1 MLRRLARHPAVIL
14 TALNAAM
21 LAGSLFVSS
30 TVQAFLVGTSWLGLA
45 SPAGIALS
53 IACSLLAMAAVIAI
67 VFFAISGDDGR
78 DDGGGE
84 DEDPPP
90 PPEDPDGDPDWWPE
104 FERELAAYLGDP
116 ARSRKSPEHAL
127 PRAGHAERS

>member
-1 MLRRLARHPAVIL
+1 MARHPAVVL

-53 IACSLLAMAAVIAI
+53 IVCSLLAMAAVVAI
-67 VFFAISGDDGR
+67 VFFAVSADDGR
-78 DDGGGE
+78 DDGRGGGE
-84 DEDPPP
+84 DTPPP
-90 PPEDPDGDPDWWPE
+90 PDDPDGEDPDWWPE
-104 FERELAAYLGDP
+104 FERELAAYLGDAERTRETP
-116 ARSRKSPEHAL
+116 APAL
-127 PRAGHAERS
+127 PRSGL